1 MPPQSSNNRGE
12 LSLESVD
19 KDVGSCFN
27 RVYHCED
34 DLEELRTAAKEA
46 AKLAVFNA
54 RELNQ
59 VSSTTKIT
67 CFLTGSLKDTVNVA
81 FKAFREEARKAR
93 EEKKGKKGDVEMPD
107 AAADQGKGKASASK
121 TPAEAQLTAPPSVC
135 EHPGWPGKFHKCVVT
150 WMQEELKKPMFD
162 AQRGALQ
169 MMVTKLEEVPT
180 FWAYK
185 DVKMYPLSCPGDDKD
200 DDEKVKQQAW
210 KANVTLAGGSSSAT
224 LFETLTKGCL
234 PFYRRFGPDKKSYA
248 AEFSAK
254 PDCINYDRPLTASV
268 AKFAGVKV
276 HHKQSRPQG
285 EAAEGASSSS
295 TNNARKRPS
304 PERAESGKKNRNAPR
319 RG

>member
-93 EEKKGKKGDVEMPD
+93 EEKKGKKWTFLR
-107 AAADQGKGKASASK
+107 SK
-121 TPAEAQLTAPPSVC
+121 IFLGRKIFLDP
-135 EHPGWPGKFHKCVVT
+135 KYF
-150 WMQEELKKPMFD
+150 F
-162 AQRGALQ
+162 
-169 MMVTKLEEVPT
+169 
-180 FWAYK
+180 
-185 DVKMYPLSCPGDDKD
+185 
-200 DDEKVKQQAW
+200 
-210 KANVTLAGGSSSAT
+210 GSKIS
-224 LFETLTKGCL
+224 FE
-234 PFYRRFGPDKKSYA
+234 
-248 AEFSAK
+248 
-254 PDCINYDRPLTASV
+254 
-268 AKFAGVKV
+268 
-276 HHKQSRPQG
+276 
-285 EAAEGASSSS
+285 
-295 TNNARKRPS
+295 
-304 PERAESGKKNRNAPR
+304 
-319 RG
+319 